1 VVPLNGQPP
10 PPLPC
15 RLVADE
21 GGALLTWSNTITTKQ
36 DNEEESV
43 CERERGLLLC
53 SNTIT
58 TAMIERERGGGGIY
72 LLRSNTITTKQD
84 DVKIVCA
91 GGHRSTSQPPTGG
104 AYNCC
109 MPSPESDKGSYAEH
123 ISLLAECA
131 GRLENK

>member
-1 VVPLNGQPP
+1 MVPLNGQPP

-58 TAMIERERGGGGIY
+58 TAMIERERGGRGG
-72 LLRSNTITTKQD
+72 
-84 DVKIVCA
+84 
-91 GGHRSTSQPPTGG
+91 GGGGSTYSGPT
-104 AYNCC
+104 
-109 MPSPESDKGSYAEH
+109 PSPPSKTMLKLFVPVDIDRPANH
-123 ISLLAECA
+123 LLVVRTTAACPA
-131 GRLENK
+131 RRATKDRTLNILAY